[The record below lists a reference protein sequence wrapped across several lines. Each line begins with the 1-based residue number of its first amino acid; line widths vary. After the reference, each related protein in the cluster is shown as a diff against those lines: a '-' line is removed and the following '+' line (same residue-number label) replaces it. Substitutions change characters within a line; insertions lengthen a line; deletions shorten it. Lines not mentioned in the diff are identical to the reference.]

1 MSKHKLLLGLPAKRE
16 SYRYSIIMKEETTT
30 SIDSESLETSV
41 LLLRAVT
48 HPLRMKILK
57 FIHENKKVNVNKIFA
72 GLNIEQSIA
81 SQHLKILRAEDL
93 VFTTKKG
100 TFIFYTINYDKLG
113 AVIGSVQSF
122 LE

>member
-1 MSKHKLLLGLPAKRE
+1 
-16 SYRYSIIMKEETTT
+16 
-30 SIDSESLETSV
+30 
-41 LLLRAVT
+41 
-48 HPLRMKILK
+48 MKILK
-57 FIHENKKVNVNKIFA
+57 YIHDHKKVHVNQIFA

-100 TFIFYTINYDKLG
+100 TFIFYSINYDKLG
-113 AVIGSVQSF
+113 TVIGSVQKF

>member
-1 MSKHKLLLGLPAKRE
+1 
-16 SYRYSIIMKEETTT
+16 
-30 SIDSESLETSV
+30 
-41 LLLRAVT
+41 
-48 HPLRMKILK
+48 MKILK

-100 TFIFYTINYDKLG
+100 TFIFHTINYDKLG